1 MAAFLQSGERMRIIF
16 VRHGE
21 PDYEHDCL
29 TETGHRQAAAAAERL
44 ADMGISEIFS
54 SPMGRAQQTAAYTAE
69 RLGLPVRTLDYMHEI
84 SWGGA
89 GIPDDGH
96 PWVLSERMINEEN
109 FDFFAQDWREHPYFR
124 GNTALRYYDRV
135 AAGIDGFLMEH
146 GYRHEGRRCFCKN
159 GSDKTV
165 ALFSHGGSSNCA
177 LAHILSLPLPYVA
190 AMLPYSF
197 TSVITVELPAAPG
210 EYVHPML
217 MMYDGKNRSTDW
229 GNP

>member
-1 MAAFLQSGERMRIIF
+1 MYSAGCLYGQDGMLCTHPGGQLASAAGL
-16 VRHGE
+16 
-21 PDYEHDCL
+21 
-29 TETGHRQAAAAAERL
+29 
-44 ADMGISEIFS
+44 
-54 SPMGRAQQTAAYTAE
+54 RA
-69 RLGLPVRTLDYMHEI
+69 
-84 SWGGA
+84 
-89 GIPDDGH
+89 
-96 PWVLSERMINEEN
+96 LSVCG
-109 FDFFAQDWREHPYFR
+109 P
-124 GNTALRYYDRV
+124 V

-197 TSVITVELPAAPG
+197 TSVILVEFPAAPG